1 MILLSYFM
9 VGFSSSASQL
19 LLALLVSVLIEQS
32 SSAFGVMLSVVAPSY
47 PVAVSMAGPFLTLL
61 SLTGG
66 LYANVG
72 ALPPY
77 VSWIQYLS
85 WFRYLIL

>member
-1 MILLSYFM
+1 MVAFAYFLVGLSNSLPQIAIAF
-9 VGFSSSASQL
+9 
-19 LLALLVSVLIEQS
+19 LACILIEQS
-32 SSAFGVMLSVVAPSY
+32 SSAFGVMLSTVAPSY
-47 PVAVSMAGPFLTLL
+47 PIAVSMAGPCLTLL

-72 ALPPY
+72 AMPAY

-85 WFRYLIL
+85 WFR